1 MKIVVKVGGSLVF
14 SDNGADAKYLGKLI
28 PVLESV
34 KNKHQLIVSI
44 GGGRYLRNYMRYISM
59 NDKDREEIYI
69 QLLYANVL
77 LLSKMLKM
85 KPLRTIDEIDEKTTG
100 VIGGIAP
107 GRSTDA
113 NAAIA
118 ASIIKAD
125 MLVKMTNVD
134 GIYDKDPKKYKD
146 TKLFTKIKFSEL
158 KPKERTGPVDYGVL
172 DPLCIETI
180 KKHKIKS
187 FVISGE
193 NPENLLKAI
202 KGQQLG
208 TLIS

>member
-14 SDNGADAKYLGKLI
+14 SDSGADSKYLEKLI
-28 PVLESV
+28 PVLSEI

-44 GGGRYLRNYMRYISM
+44 GGGKYLRNYMRSIGM

-69 QLLYANVL
+69 QLLHANVL
-77 LLSKMLKM
+77 LLSKLLKM
-85 KPLRTIDEIDEKTTG
+85 KPIKTINEINTKTSG
-100 VIGGIAP
+100 VIGGIIP

-118 ASIIKAD
+118 ASIIGAD
-125 MLVKMTNVD
+125 KIVKMTNVD

-158 KPKERTGPVDYGVL
+158 KPMENTGPVDYGVL

-193 NPENLLKAI
+193 DPKNLLKVI
-202 KGQQLG
+202 KGERVG
-208 TLIS
+208 TLIY